1 MKGSVELAQT
11 LLRSIYTVQTLKD
24 VSHALEKLS
33 QNKGFKIHTS
43 EIIADDSLTDSQKK
57 NQLLYIIKSID
68 IPLLNEFFT
77 DQLADNSFW
86 FFSSGTID
94 YFDKFVGEFQKAT
107 ESIKIVKIVTAVSLD
122 AADLKAIAQ
131 NISKWYSYQVLLEH
145 EINPGIIGGI
155 QIQIENLVFDYSVRS
170 KFRHFTK
177 EWLHSITDTQNI
189 LGFHD

>member
-1 MKGSVELAQT
+1 MKGSTELAQS
-11 LLRSIYTVQTLKD
+11 LLSNIHTTHTLKTI
-24 VSHALEKLS
+24 SHALEKLS

-43 EIIADDSLTDSQKK
+43 EIIGDDSLTDTQKK

-68 IPLLNEFFT
+68 IPILNDFFA

-86 FFSSGTID
+86 LFSSGTID

-107 ESIKIVKIVTAVSLD
+107 ENIKVVKISTAVALD
-122 AADLKAIAQ
+122 APDLKAIAA
-131 NISKWYSYQVLLEH
+131 NLSKWYSYQVMLEH
-145 EINPGIIGGI
+145 EINPTIIGGI

-177 EWLHSITDTQNI
+177 EWLRSITDTQNI
-189 LGFHD
+189 LGF